1 VLGSLDFCVP
11 ARQLTQHPAGQQL
24 VDAAVENDG
33 GERRVEVGTEL
44 STRLPTLD
52 DATNRLDRFH
62 QVADPLLQLGT
73 ARDLAHENAYDV
85 RLMPPRAQDDRGDM
99 AQLVARRFAGLL
111 DRVDA
116 LDEQAPVL
124 AEDRLEDLVLRREVV
139 VQQAMRDARFLG
151 DVTDA
156 RCVEPLAREDADGC
170 VEDQTP
176 FLFSTGCALAQGRRR
191 VVVGSGA
198 MQALAGTL
206 VVDFTRFLPGAFA
219 SRELQ
224 RHGAR
229 VVRVEQPGG
238 DPMRVTS
245 PDWYDALNAGKESVV
260 CDLPDDGDFARALL
274 ERADV
279 ILESF
284 RPGVAARLGI
294 GPDAAPPR
302 AVYCSLTG
310 FGVGGPHE
318 QRAGHDLNYVGWAG
332 LLEDTAPALPPVQA
346 ADLAAGA
353 LGIVTEVLA
362 ALLVRERTGRGADVV
377 VSMTHGAQRLTPGS
391 PVLTHG
397 FACYSIY
404 ACADGRQLTVGALE
418 PKFFQR
424 LCELVGRPELA
435 ERQYEAHQADL
446 KNALAKVFSSRPLDE
461 WLRLFEGEDV
471 CVGPVATRA
480 EAAAEFG
487 MPTGDHAARAG
498 EHTAEVRKELGL

>member
-1 VLGSLDFCVP
+1 
-11 ARQLTQHPAGQQL
+11 
-24 VDAAVENDG
+24 
-33 GERRVEVGTEL
+33 
-44 STRLPTLD
+44 
-52 DATNRLDRFH
+52 
-62 QVADPLLQLGT
+62 
-73 ARDLAHENAYDV
+73 
-85 RLMPPRAQDDRGDM
+85 
-99 AQLVARRFAGLL
+99 
-111 DRVDA
+111 
-116 LDEQAPVL
+116 
-124 AEDRLEDLVLRREVV
+124 
-139 VQQAMRDARFLG
+139 
-151 DVTDA
+151 
-156 RCVEPLAREDADGC
+156 VEPLAREDADSG

-176 FLFSTGCALAQGRRR
+176 FLFGTGCALAQGRRR

-198 MQALAGTL
+198 MQALGGTL

-219 SRELQ
+219 SREFQ

-238 DPMRVTS
+238 DPMRLTS
-245 PDWYDALNAGKESVV
+245 PEWYDALNAGKESVV
-260 CDLPDDGDFARALL
+260 CELPGDGDFARALL

-284 RPGVAARLGI
+284 RPGVAERLGI
-294 GPDAAPPR
+294 GPDAASPR

-310 FGVGGPHE
+310 FGLGGAHE

-353 LGIVTEVLA
+353 LGVVTEVLA
-362 ALLVRERTGRGADVV
+362 ALLVRERTGDGGHIV

-391 PVLTHG
+391 PVLTRG

-404 ACADGRQLTVGALE
+404 ACSDGRHLTVGALE

-424 LCELVGRPELA
+424 LCELIGRPELA
-435 ERQYEAHQADL
+435 ERQYDTHQSDL
-446 KNALAKVFSSRPLDE
+446 KNALAKVFSTRPLEE
-461 WLRLFEGEDV
+461 WLGSFEGEDV

-487 MPTGDHAARAG
+487 APPGSPASVAG
-498 EHTAEVRKELGL
+498 EHTPQWREELSL